1 VGFFHQHTG
10 AHFSR
15 GQSRRARSH
24 LPPWGDGLLEQ
35 SLSTLWSRCGWDD
48 VDDDELVLFLPP
60 LAWQGGGERVSGTGP
75 VPYLRRALAVSV
87 YRSQTALAQIEQY
100 SGATSSPDS
109 VLQRIA
115 STGVL
120 TTIDPFTAWAEGKAQ
135 AEAFGAPA
143 RRSRAPSNRDRW
155 IWELSV
161 LSCLDD
167 LLKAA
172 LCSGTRSTIR
182 ASLADALVAS
192 MHASF
197 NAAYVYPEFAPLHE
211 TLSVGAWLGHLLA
224 GRAAVMPDFVADRWS
239 GCGGMV
245 SDDACEIL
253 LHEYAQACV
262 GWSRL
267 CKLAGKVKS
276 TGRPLLATPR
286 RGPKFLPACSWNQ
299 ALHDRIAAR
308 L

>member
-1 VGFFHQHTG
+1 VGFFHQDGG
-10 AHFSR
+10 AHFSW
-15 GQSRRARSH
+15 GGWRRSPSH

-48 VDDDELVLFLPP
+48 VDDDELVLFLPS
-60 LAWQGGGERVSGTGP
+60 LAWQGGGERVSGAGP
-75 VPYLRRALAVSV
+75 VPYLRRALAVGV
-87 YRSQTALAQIEQY
+87 YRSQAVLAQIERY
-100 SGATSSPDS
+100 SGATSSPDG

-120 TTIDPFTAWAEGKAQ
+120 TTIDPFTAWAEGRAQ
-135 AEAFGAPA
+135 AEAFAAPV
-143 RRSRAPSNRDRW
+143 RRSGPASDRDRW

-167 LLKAA
+167 LLKTA
-172 LCSGTRSTIR
+172 LCSGTRCTAR

-192 MHASF
+192 IHASF

-224 GRAAVMPDFVADRWS
+224 GRAAVMPDFVADRWA
-239 GCGGMV
+239 GGGMI
-245 SDDACEIL
+245 SDDPCEIL
-253 LHEYAQACV
+253 LCEYAQECI
-262 GWSRL
+262 GWNRL
-267 CKLAGKVKS
+267 RKLADKVKS
-276 TGRPLLATPR
+276 TGRPLLVTPR
-286 RGPKFLPACSWNQ
+286 RGPKSLPACSWNQ